1 MLYELGRVLSFN
13 NAKWGFIDYKD
24 GRLIVFSIKDKKKV
38 AFKISE
44 SLFNNLY
51 SNSSY
56 ETSQETIDFALNEEK
71 ERQSLLSQLKPGVI
85 FIGSDDKEY
94 TFLKFKG
101 KKVIFYNNSDEFSAK
116 VDFIKSVTDEIDS
129 TYLDHLDV
137 VKTKK
142 EYKSLTN
149 EEKVKIAINYCKGC
163 YNQEGT
169 EFEILEIGNIISGL
183 AYYHEVDDYYNLIGL
198 QIKFKYKFDFE
209 DDFTTEIGFFPI
221 YIGRVAD
228 YYPISFKE
236 SYGNLDFKE
245 HSYVNGLGDKLE
257 VEEIL
262 IKREIL
268 NKVTV

>member
-44 SLFNNLY
+44 SSFNNLY
-51 SNSSY
+51 SRSSY

-71 ERQSLLSQLKPGVI
+71 ERQSLLNQLKPGVV
-85 FIGSDDKEY
+85 FVGSDNKEY

-101 KKVIFYNNSDEFSAK
+101 KKVIFYDNSGEFSAK
-116 VDFIKSVTDEIDS
+116 VEFIKSLTGEIDD
-129 TYLDHLDV
+129 TYLDHLDI

-149 EEKVKIAINYCKGC
+149 EEKVKIAVNYCKSC

-198 QIKFKYKFDFE
+198 QIKFKYKFDFQ
-209 DDFTTEIGFFPI
+209 DSSTTEIGFFPI
-221 YIGRVAD
+221 YIGRIAD
-228 YYPISFKE
+228 YYPVSFEE
-236 SYGNLDFKE
+236 SFGNLDFKE
-245 HSYVNGLGDKLE
+245 HSYTNGLGDKLE

-262 IKREIL
+262 IKKEIL

>member
-71 ERQSLLSQLKPGVI
+71 EREALLSQLKPGVV
-85 FIGSDDKEY
+85 FIGSDNKEY

-101 KKVIFYNNSDEFSAK
+101 KQVIFYDNTNEFSAK
-116 VDFIKSVTDEIDS
+116 VGFIKSLTGKIDD
-129 TYLDHLDV
+129 TYIDHLSV

-149 EEKVKIAINYCKGC
+149 EEKVKIAVNYCRDC
-163 YNQEGT
+163 YSHEGT

-198 QIKFKYKFDFE
+198 QIKFKYKFDFQ
-209 DDFTTEIGFFPI
+209 DDFSTQVGFFPI
-221 YIGRVAD
+221 YIGRIAD
-228 YYPISFKE
+228 YYPISFEE
-236 SYGNLDFKE
+236 SFGNLDFKE
-245 HSYVNGLGDKLE
+245 YSYTNGLGDKLE

-262 IKREIL
+262 IKKETL
-268 NKVTV
+268 NKITV